1 MGCIGICNLKKI
13 HISYRD
19 EFSRCCQK
27 AEVRPV
33 VDEPHYNCITQA
45 DRRLTSQ
52 DRFCPARE
60 EKKGEG
66 EEKGQPVIYRYYERM
81 WAHLEIY

>member
-1 MGCIGICNLKKI
+1 MTSSYFMNLHGTYRHMSLKKI
-13 HISYRD
+13 CISYRD

-33 VDEPHYNCITQA
+33 ADDEPHYNCITQA

-52 DRFCPARE
+52 DRFCPACE

-66 EEKGQPVIYRYYERM
+66 NR
-81 WAHLEIY
+81 